1 MCIRDRTRTA
11 RLSVG
16 HSGGTAGAGSRN
28 YKVTLPTKW
37 IERLGLGVNNR
48 EMELALDGDRIIIT
62 PRLTA
67 EEFAENAIKHGH
79 SVYKF
84 SFFDGDRLCSVIYAD
99 FTEKQVRADNYT
111 ENIVK
116 TAFGR
121 NSTPS
126 WDDFREL
133 LKERCI
139 PGSRSGLNAVSYT
152 HLDVY
157 KRQALRSVTSLRTSS
172 PARIFSAKATW
183 R

>member
-1 MCIRDRTRTA
+1 METRTA

-48 EMELALDGDRIIIT
+48 EMELALDGDR
-62 PRLTA
+62 
-67 EEFAENAIKHGH
+67 
-79 SVYKF
+79 
-84 SFFDGDRLCSVIYAD
+84 LCSVIYAD

-126 WDDFREL
+126 WDDFREF

-139 PGSRSGLNAVSYT
+139 PGSRSGLNEYLETIGADSSDP
-152 HLDVY
+152 LDILPIT
-157 KRQALRSVTSLRTSS
+157 KGRMAEDDQRLIMEKL
-172 PARIFSAKATW
+172 
-183 R
+183 

>member
-1 MCIRDRTRTA
+1 METRTA

-99 FTEKQVRADNYT
+99 LPKSRFVRTTTRKISSKRLLAGIPRRHGMT
-111 ENIVK
+111 S
-116 TAFGR
+116 G
-121 NSTPS
+121 NS
-126 WDDFREL
+126 
-133 LKERCI
+133 
-139 PGSRSGLNAVSYT
+139 
-152 HLDVY
+152 
-157 KRQALRSVTSLRTSS
+157 LRSAVF
-172 PARIFSAKATW
+172 PEAGAV
-183 R
+183 

>member
-1 MCIRDRTRTA
+1 METRTA

-84 SFFDGDRLCSVIYAD
+84 SFF
-99 FTEKQVRADNYT
+99 
-111 ENIVK
+111 
-116 TAFGR
+116 GR
-121 NSTPS
+121 
-126 WDDFREL
+126 
-133 LKERCI
+133 
-139 PGSRSGLNAVSYT
+139 
-152 HLDVY
+152 
-157 KRQALRSVTSLRTSS
+157 RQTVQRDLR
-172 PARIFSAKATW
+172 
-183 R
+183 

>member
-1 MCIRDRTRTA
+1 METRTA

-48 EMELALDGDRIIIT
+48 EMELAL
-62 PRLTA
+62 LTA

-126 WDDFREL
+126 WDDFREF

-139 PGSRSGLNAVSYT
+139 PGSRSGLNEYLETIGADSSDP
-152 HLDVY
+152 LDILPIT
-157 KRQALRSVTSLRTSS
+157 KGRMAEDDQRLIMEKL
-172 PARIFSAKATW
+172 
-183 R
+183 

>member
-1 MCIRDRTRTA
+1 METRTA

-16 HSGGTAGAGSRN
+16 HSGGTASAGSYN
-28 YKVTLPTKW
+28 YKVALPTKW

-48 EMELALDGDRIIIT
+48 EMELALDGDR
-62 PRLTA
+62 
-67 EEFAENAIKHGH
+67 
-79 SVYKF
+79 
-84 SFFDGDRLCSVIYAD
+84 LCSVIFAD

-126 WDDFREL
+126 WEDFREF

-139 PGSRSGLNAVSYT
+139 PGSRSGLNEYLETIGADSSDP
-152 HLDVY
+152 LDILPIT
-157 KRQALRSVTSLRTSS
+157 KGRMAGDDQRLIMEKL
-172 PARIFSAKATW
+172 K
-183 R
+183 

>member
-1 MCIRDRTRTA
+1 METRTA

-99 FTEKQVRADNYT
+99 FDRKA
-111 ENIVK
+111 
-116 TAFGR
+116 
-121 NSTPS
+121 
-126 WDDFREL
+126 
-133 LKERCI
+133 
-139 PGSRSGLNAVSYT
+139 GSCGQLHGKYRQNGFWQEFHAVMG
-152 HLDVY
+152 
-157 KRQALRSVTSLRTSS
+157 
-172 PARIFSAKATW
+172 
-183 R
+183 

>member
-1 MCIRDRTRTA
+1 METRTA
-11 RLSVG
+11 KLSVG
-16 HSGGTAGAGSRN
+16 HSGGTAGAGSYN

-84 SFFDGDRLCSVIYAD
+84 SFFDGDRLCSVIFAD
-99 FTEKQVRADNYT
+99 FT

-126 WDDFREL
+126 WEDFREF

-139 PGSRSGLNAVSYT
+139 PGSRSGLNEYLETIGADSSDP
-152 HLDVY
+152 LDILPIT
-157 KRQALRSVTSLRTSS
+157 KGRMAEDDQRLIMEKL
-172 PARIFSAKATW
+172 K
-183 R
+183 